1 MFQQD
6 VQNSDAIV
14 IMGSNFA
21 ECHPVGFRWVMKAK
35 ERGAKVIHIDPRF
48 TRTSAMADLHV
59 PIRSGTDIAFLG
71 GLVNY
76 ILTNDRWFKE
86 YVEHYTNAS
95 TIVSADFKDTEE
107 LDGLFSGFDPKERKY
122 DTTSWAYEGTQPQQ
136 EQLEKTANEPHSK
149 EGQPGTDYRRFPPR
163 TDPTLQHPR
172 CVFQIVK
179 RHYARYTPE
188 MVARVC
194 GCSEEAFLAV
204 AKTLCDNSGRERTSA
219 FCYAV
224 GWTQH
229 TVGVQYIRT
238 AGIVQ
243 ALLGNMGRPGGGILA
258 LRGHATIQGST
269 DIATLY
275 NLLPGYLPAPSAR
288 TPEHATLDGYLA
300 KEMPTTGWWANGRKY
315 VVSFLKAWYGD
326 AATADNEWGY
336 QLLPKNVGDHSHM
349 PMFTAMHD
357 GVIKGFMAIGQN
369 PAVGGQ
375 NATYQRAGLAR
386 LEWMVVRDIFMT
398 ETAEFWK
405 APDVGDPGAIETE
418 VFFLP
423 STTVPETDGSFTNT
437 QRLVQWHEKALDP
450 PGDCR
455 SDLWFTHHLYKRLR
469 AMYERAPLPGQGGRG
484 AGSVEGASPRGG
496 VMNPGTPGDQA
507 GVKGQGGAPVAP
519 APRDSL
525 SAPRSTLALLPFVD
539 PLLSLTWNFREE
551 GPMREPHVLDILKEI
566 NGYTV
571 ADRVPVKSFGD
582 LKDDG
587 STASGAWIYTG
598 IYPAE
603 GVNKAAARVA
613 DDYVSLGWGFAWP
626 ANRRT
631 LYNRASADPAGQPW
645 SERKRYVW
653 WDGAKWT
660 GYDVPDFPAT
670 KPPTYR
676 GVWSKGG
683 VDAHD
688 GDMPFI
694 MKPDGKAWLFAP
706 SGLVDGPL
714 PTHYEPW
721 EGPTDNPLY
730 AAVRRNPV
738 TKTFNVVGNKYI
750 DPGDPNYPTVI
761 TSYRLTE
768 HHLSGVMSRWVPWLA
783 ELQPELFIEVSPEL
797 ARERGIENAG
807 WVTVSTPRGA
817 IECKALVTR
826 RLRPLLVNGRT
837 VHQAGMPWHWG
848 YRGVVTGA
856 VVNTLTPLLGDPN
869 VSIHEGKAF
878 MCRVDAGRK
887 GDEVLA
893 KLPDAASPLPHVGRR
908 ERQAAE
914 ANIEYGI
921 ELAQAAER
929 PEELGLELDAIE
941 RLVGGHYGH
950 PDGVYHA

>member
-1 MFQQD
+1 M
-6 VQNSDAIV
+6 QNADAIL

-21 ECHPVGFRWVMKAK
+21 ECHPVGFRWVMKAR
-35 ERGAKVIHIDPRF
+35 ERGCQVIHVDPRF
-48 TRTSAMADLHV
+48 TRTSAMANQHV
-59 PIRSGTDIAFLG
+59 AIRAGTDIAFLG

-76 ILTNDRWFKE
+76 IIKHDRWFKE
-86 YVEHYTNAS
+86 YVLAYTNAS
-95 TIVSADFKDTEE
+95 TIVSDRFKDTED
-107 LDGLFSGFDPKERKY
+107 LDGLFSGFDPVKKAY
-122 DTTSWAYEGTQPQQ
+122 DPSSWAYAGTERASPEQQ
-136 EQLEKTANEPHSK
+136 GIAKSADEPHSK
-149 EGQPGTDYRRFPPR
+149 EGQPGVDYRSAPPR
-163 TDPTLQHPR
+163 TDPTLANPR
-172 CVFQIVK
+172 CVFRILE

-188 MVARVC
+188 MVAATC
-194 GCSEEAFLAV
+194 GCTAAEFERV
-204 AKTLCDNSGRERTSA
+204 AKTICDNSGRERTTA
-219 FCYAV
+219 FAYAV

-243 ALLGNMGRPGGGILA
+243 ALLGNIGRPGGGILA

-269 DIATLY
+269 DLATLY
-275 NLLPGYLPAPSAR
+275 NLLPGYLPAPSAQIAD
-288 TPEHATLDGYLA
+288 HDSFDGYIRR
-300 KEMPTTGWWANGRKY
+300 EMPTTGWWANGRKY

-326 AATADNEWGY
+326 NATAENDWGY
-336 QLLPKNVGDHSHM
+336 EFLPKNVGDHSHM

-405 APDVGDPGAIETE
+405 APDVADPSAVQTE

-423 STTVPETDGSFTNT
+423 STTTPEIDGSYTNT
-437 QRLVQWHEKALDP
+437 QRLVQWHEKAAEA

-455 SDLWFTHHLYKRLR
+455 SDLWFTHHLALRLKKMYAANPLRLR
-469 AMYERAPLPGQGGRG
+469 QPAGAPAAAGRPGAPVG
-484 AGSVEGASPRGG
+484 E
-496 VMNPGTPGDQA
+496 
-507 GVKGQGGAPVAP
+507 QGGAEQGGNP
-519 APRDSL
+519 APQPRAADA
-525 SAPRSTLALLPFVD
+525 APFTDPFMALRWDF
-539 PLLSLTWNFREE
+539 EE
-551 GPMREPHVLDILKEI
+551 EPGERREPSALNILQEV
-566 NGYTV
+566 NGYTWPGKQLL
-571 ADRVPVKSFGD
+571 ASFAD

-587 STASGAWIYTG
+587 TTASGGWIYTG
-598 IYPAE
+598 VCPAP
-603 GVNKAAARVA
+603 GVNRAAARVG

-626 ANRRT
+626 ANRRI
-631 LYNRASADPAGQPW
+631 LYNRASADPSGQPW

-676 GVWSKGG
+676 GNWARGG

-688 GDMPFI
+688 GSAPFI

-721 EGPTDNPLY
+721 EGPVANPLY
-730 AAVRRNPV
+730 GVRRNPV
-738 TKTFNVVGNKYI
+738 TKLFNVVGNRYI
-750 DPGDPNYPTVI
+750 DPGDPNFPVVI
-761 TSYRLTE
+761 TTYRLTE

-783 ELQPELFIEVSPEL
+783 SLMPELFIEIAPEL
-797 ARERGIENAG
+797 AEERGIENTG

-826 RLRPLLVNGRT
+826 RLRPFQINGRR
-837 VHQAGMPWHWG
+837 VHHAGMPWHWG
-848 YRGVVTGA
+848 YRGVVTGD
-856 VVNTLTPLLGDPN
+856 VVNTLVPLLGDPN

-878 MCRVDAGRK
+878 MCQVQPGRRAAA
-887 GDEVLA
+887 VTA
-893 KLPDAASPLPHVGRR
+893 ALPDPATPLPHVGRR

-914 ANIEYGI
+914 AAIDQGVALALSADSLD
-921 ELAQAAER
+921 ELVVKGDYLPLDQ
-929 PEELGLELDAIE
+929 PE
-941 RLVGGHYGH
+941 
-950 PDGVYHA
+950 GVYHA

>member
-1 MFQQD
+1 
-6 VQNSDAIV
+6 
-14 IMGSNFA
+14 MGSNFA
-21 ECHPVGFRWVMKAK
+21 ECHPVGFRWVMKAR
-35 ERGAKVIHIDPRF
+35 ERGCQVIHVDPRF
-48 TRTSAMADLHV
+48 TRTSAMANQHV
-59 PIRSGTDIAFLG
+59 AIRSGSDIAFLG

-76 ILTNDRWFKE
+76 IIANDRWFKE
-86 YVEHYTNAS
+86 YVLAYTNAS
-95 TIVSADFKDTEE
+95 TIVGDDFRDTED
-107 LDGLFSGFDPKERKY
+107 LDGLFSGYDPETRAY
-122 DTTSWAYEGTQPQQ
+122 DTTSWAYAGTQPAMPKLHKAADQ
-136 EQLEKTANEPHSK
+136 PHSK
-149 EGQPGTDYRRFPPR
+149 EGQPGVDFRRSPPR
-163 TDPTLQHPR
+163 TDATLQNPR
-172 CVFQIVK
+172 CVFQILK

-188 MVARVC
+188 IVSATC
-194 GCSEEAFLAV
+194 GCTVDEFLKV

-219 FCYAV
+219 FAYAV

-243 ALLGNMGRPGGGILA
+243 ALLGNIGRPGGGIMA

-275 NLLPGYLPAPSAR
+275 NLLPGYLPAPNAQLR
-288 TPEHATLDGYLA
+288 QHDTLEGYLA
-300 KEMPTTGWWANGRKY
+300 NEMPTTGWWSNGRKY
-315 VVSFLKAWYGD
+315 TVSFLKAWYGD
-326 AATADNEWGY
+326 NATAEQEWGY

-386 LEWMVVRDIFMT
+386 LEWMVVRDIFLT

-405 APDVGDPGAIETE
+405 APDVENPAAIQTE

-423 STTVPETDGSFTNT
+423 AATVPEIDGSFTNT
-437 QRLVQWHEKALDP
+437 QRLVQWHEKGVEP

-455 SDLWFTHHLYKRLR
+455 SDLWFTHHLALRLK
-469 AMYERAPLPGQGGRG
+469 AMYAKEPLPGSVAAKPGVGTAERQESG
-484 AGSVEGASPRGG
+484 AGASRG
-496 VMNPGTPGDQA
+496 PS
-507 GVKGQGGAPVAP
+507 
-519 APRDSL
+519 DS
-525 SAPRSTLALLPFVD
+525 RPFVD
-539 PLLSLTWNFREE
+539 PFTALQWTFTEE
-551 GPMREPHVLDILKEI
+551 PGPMREPSAVSVLKEV

-571 ADRVPVKSFGD
+571 ADGVPVATFAD

-603 GVNKAAARVA
+603 GVNKAAARVS

-626 ANRRT
+626 ANRHI
-631 LYNRASADPAGQPW
+631 LYNRASADPEGRPW

-653 WDGAKWT
+653 WDEGQKKWV

-676 GVWSKGG
+676 GVWAKGG

-688 GDMPFI
+688 GSAPFI

-721 EGPTDNPLY
+721 EGPTRNVLY
-730 AAVRRNPV
+730 AVQRNPV
-738 TKTFNVVGNKYI
+738 AKLFNVVGNKYI
-750 DPGDPNYPTVI
+750 DPGDPNVPVVI
-761 TSYRLTE
+761 TTYRLTE

-783 ELQPELFIEVSPEL
+783 ALQPELFIEVSPEL
-797 ARERGIENAG
+797 AEERGIGNTG

-826 RLRPLLVNGRT
+826 RLRPFQIHGRT
-837 VHQAGMPWHWG
+837 VHHAGMPWHWG
-848 YRGVVTGA
+848 YRGIVTGD
-856 VVNTLTPLLGDPN
+856 VVNVLSALIGDPN
-869 VSIHEGKAF
+869 VTIHEGKAF
-878 MCRVDAGRK
+878 MCQVQPGRRAAA
-887 GDEVLA
+887 VLA
-893 KLPDAASPLPHVGRR
+893 TLPDAARPLPHVGRR

-914 ANIEYGI
+914 AAIDQGI
-921 ELAQAAER
+921 ELASAVESLD
-929 PEELGLELDAIE
+929 ELAVWEPRVTLDQ
-941 RLVGGHYGH
+941 
-950 PDGVYHA
+950 PMGVYHG

>member
-1 MFQQD
+1 M
-6 VQNSDAIV
+6 QNADAIL

-21 ECHPVGFRWVMKAK
+21 ECHPVGFRWVMKAR
-35 ERGAKVIHIDPRF
+35 ERGCQVMHVDPRF
-48 TRTSAMADLHV
+48 TRTSAMANQHV
-59 PIRSGTDIAFLG
+59 AIRAGSDIAFLG

-76 ILTNDRWFKE
+76 IIRNERWFKE
-86 YVEHYTNAS
+86 YVLAYTNAS
-95 TIVSADFKDTEE
+95 TIVSDEFKDTED
-107 LDGLFSGFDPKERKY
+107 LDGLFSGFDPVKKKY
-122 DTTSWAYEGTQPQQ
+122 DPSSWAYAGTDGASPEQQ
-136 EQLEKTANEPHSK
+136 GIAKSADEPHSK
-149 EGQPGTDYRRFPPR
+149 EGQPGVDYRATPPR
-163 TDPTLQHPR
+163 TDPTLTNPR
-172 CVFQIVK
+172 CVFRILE

-188 MVARVC
+188 MVAATC
-194 GCSEEAFLAV
+194 GCTPAEFERV

-219 FCYAV
+219 FVYAV

-229 TVGVQYIRT
+229 SVGVQYIRT

-243 ALLGNMGRPGGGILA
+243 ALLGNIGRPGGGILA

-275 NLLPGYLPAPSAR
+275 NLLPGYLPAPSAQIA
-288 TPEHATLDGYLA
+288 EHDTFDGYIRR
-300 KEMPTTGWWANGRKY
+300 EMPTTGWWANGRKY
-315 VVSFLKAWYGD
+315 VVSFMKAWYGD
-326 AATADNEWGY
+326 NATAENDWGY
-336 QLLPKNVGDHSHM
+336 EFLPKNVGDHSHM

-405 APDVGDPGAIETE
+405 APDVGDPSAVQTE

-423 STTVPETDGSFTNT
+423 STTTPEIDGSYTNT
-437 QRLVQWHEKALDP
+437 QRLLQWHEKAVEAP
-450 PGDCR
+450 ADCR
-455 SDLWFTHHLYKRLR
+455 SDLWFTHHLALRLKK
-469 AMYERAPLPGQGGRG
+469 MYAASPLPLPAPRATG
-484 AGSVEGASPRGG
+484 A
-496 VMNPGTPGDQA
+496 TPGRP
-507 GVKGQGGAPVAP
+507 GAPVGERDGAEQGGNP
-519 APRDSL
+519 APQARAATAARPFTD
-525 SAPRSTLALLPFVD
+525 PFMALRWEF
-539 PLLSLTWNFREE
+539 EE
-551 GPMREPHVLDILKEI
+551 EPGERREPSALGVLEEV
-566 NGYTV
+566 NGYTWP
-571 ADRVPVKSFGD
+571 DRRQIASFAD

-587 STASGAWIYTG
+587 TTAAGAWIYTG
-598 IYPAE
+598 VCPE
-603 GVNKAAARVA
+603 KGVNRAAARVS

-626 ANRRT
+626 ANRRI
-631 LYNRASADPAGQPW
+631 LYNRASADPSGQPW

-676 GVWSKGG
+676 GVWARGG

-688 GDMPFI
+688 GSAPFI

-721 EGPTDNPLY
+721 EGPVENPLY
-730 AAVRRNPV
+730 SVRRNPV
-738 TKTFNVVGNKYI
+738 TKLFNVVGNRYI
-750 DPGDPNYPTVI
+750 DPGDPNFPVVI
-761 TSYRLTE
+761 TTYRLTE

-783 ELQPELFIEVSPEL
+783 ALMPELFIEISPEL
-797 ARERGIENAG
+797 AEERGIANAG

-826 RLRPLLVNGRT
+826 RLRAFNIQGRR
-837 VHQAGMPWHWG
+837 VHHAGMPWHWG
-848 YRGVVTGA
+848 YRGIVTGD
-856 VVNTLTPLLGDPN
+856 VVNSLTPLLGDPN

-878 MCRVDAGRK
+878 MCQVQPGRRAAA
-887 GDEVLA
+887 VA
-893 KLPDAASPLPHVGRR
+893 SALPDAAKPLPHVGRR

-914 ANIEYGI
+914 AAIDQGVA
-921 ELAQAAER
+921 LALAAESL
-929 PEELGLELDAIE
+929 EELVVKGDYMPLDQ
-941 RLVGGHYGH
+941 
-950 PDGVYHA
+950 PSGVYHG